1 MSMLPV
7 GGLAAPEQAVAVSAK
22 AETNPGDTASGFAQ
36 VLSQQSAI
44 GAVAA
49 QGEGKVPDA
58 SGVLRSATEAP
69 RKGEAGPAQQTGTSA
84 QAAAFSQK
92 TRKEPHGK
100 DQPAPAGPTREL
112 VAGPVMH
119 GLPAN
124 PSGLQLVGRS
134 AEGSSAT
141 KTPAVKTSPVNPASL
156 LSDDEEKKDVKDG
169 KVSKNAANGDTPLPV
184 LLAPANLSIM
194 TPEGGKAKAE
204 VKSTQSSRLPH
215 NLQSNG
221 IPRFDQTSSGSTP
234 SDIATASELFRPE
247 LTTALA
253 TDSLTGTTTGI
264 TEVAKSKVDLTSS
277 ALSGSNSL
285 FGILQMP
292 QLAGSVAAP
301 AQVQLSPSLQ
311 EQPAWGQA
319 LAQGVQWMAQGG
331 VQQAVIHL
339 HPEHLGPLV
348 VQLELGQNGQAS
360 AVFLSAHA
368 DVRAAISA
376 AVPQLQQNF
385 AAMGLNLGQ
394 ASVGSGWSGSAGEQ
408 RNERGASDAD
418 DGSTDAVAP
427 VLSAPQALMTHQGL
441 LSTFV

>member
-22 AETNPGDTASGFAQ
+22 AETNPGDSASGFAQ
-36 VLSQQSAI
+36 VLSQQSEK

-49 QGEGKVPDA
+49 QGEGKVQDA
-58 SGVLRSATEAP
+58 PGVVRSSTEGQLL
-69 RKGEAGPAQQTGTSA
+69 RKGEAGPMQQTGTSA
-84 QAAAFSQK
+84 QAAVSSQK
-92 TRKEPHGK
+92 TRIEPHGK
-100 DQPAPAGPTREL
+100 DQRAFAGSTREL
-112 VAGPVMH
+112 VEGPVMH

-141 KTPAVKTSPVNPASL
+141 KTPAVKMSPVNPALL
-156 LSDDEEKKDVKDG
+156 LSDDEAKKDVKNG
-169 KVSKNAANGDTPLPV
+169 KVSKNAANGDTPLPI
-184 LLAPANLSIM
+184 LLAPVNLSIV
-194 TPEGGKAKAE
+194 TPEGGKANAE
-204 VKSTQSSRLPH
+204 VKSMQSGRLPH
-215 NLQSNG
+215 DLLSNG
-221 IPRFDQTSSGSTP
+221 ILRSHQTSSGSTP
-234 SDIATASELFRPE
+234 SDIATASELFRP
-247 LTTALA
+247 ALA

-264 TEVAKSKVDLTSS
+264 AEVAKSKVDLTSS
-277 ALSGSNSL
+277 APSGSNSL

-292 QLAGSVAAP
+292 QLAGSAVAP

-394 ASVGSGWSGSAGEQ
+394 ASVGSGWSGSAGER
-408 RNERGASDAD
+408 RNERAASDAD
-418 DGSTDAVAP
+418 DGSAGAVAP
-427 VLSAPQALMTHQGL
+427 VLSAPRTLMTHQGL